1 MIIVALV
8 GWIFLVLLG
17 VHQYRN
23 ALTRVRFE
31 RRQCHGKW
39 YLYVRCRKTGRVV
52 GHTRNLWEVL
62 SYGI

>member
-1 MIIVALV
+1 MVTVALI
-8 GWIFLVLLG
+8 GWLFILVLMGCQL
-17 VHQYRN
+17 RT
-23 ALTRVRFE
+23 ACKRVRFE

-39 YLYVRCRKTGRVV
+39 YLYVRSRATGRVI

>member
-1 MIIVALV
+1 MITIALI
-8 GWIFLVLLG
+8 GWIFLIALG
-17 VHQYRN
+17 CHQLQT
-23 ALTRVRFE
+23 AHKRVRFE

-39 YLYVRCRKTGRVV
+39 YLYVRCRRTGRVI